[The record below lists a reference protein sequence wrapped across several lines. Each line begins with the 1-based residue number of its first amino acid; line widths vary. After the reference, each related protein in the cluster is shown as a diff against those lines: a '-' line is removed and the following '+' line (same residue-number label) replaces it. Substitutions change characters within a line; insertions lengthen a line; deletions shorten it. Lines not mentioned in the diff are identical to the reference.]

1 MNPLK
6 ELIEKLKAEGKSV
19 EQIAAAVML
28 KAKELKEQGDK
39 SVETEKA
46 NDAKGAV
53 DMVKDYLKALDEI
66 EKALKATDA
75 EGRTKADSE
84 NVKKTVD
91 EYLKTLPALGSSEQ
105 KEVKFFNVL
114 SGKLENSKG
123 MSEDQKAFVNL
134 VTGVATK
141 DLSMLKGLQKEIASQ
156 KEHDYKAMGFSSDA
170 MKAYLYT
177 DATTG
182 SYMIPTEVEGMIFER
197 AWQSRI
203 LSRVNTR
210 AISYNAKLYPVMA
223 QMDFA
228 FLANEAA
235 QLGDKTPTI
244 DNPEIDMK
252 RFGGLAFVSNQL
264 LIMKGPELSRALAD
278 GFGDAL
284 ARFADLYIPCASVT
298 GNSDLFNG
306 MVFDARSVAGTAKAR
321 AAANIQ
327 DLQELKNLL
336 GPKWRADAIF
346 YGNTQVRDTYGLLNS
361 DNIPLFRNFV
371 ETGEFRP
378 FGLEFLEVPYIPST
392 FDGATM
398 RTAGTSDVLGCFNPQ
413 GVFVGFEP
421 LRLDVSR
428 EFKFDYD
435 LTAFRAVSRIG
446 EAVISSSSTQGA
458 VSSFKYLT
466 N

>member
-1 MNPLK
+1 MNLEEMIK
-6 ELIEKLKAEGKSV
+6 KMHAEGKSLEMIV
-19 EQIAAAVML
+19 AEAAKMVPSTQKIDDTIEQVKQIVNGLEAAKKM
-28 KAKELKEQGDK
+28 KEDA
-39 SVETEKA
+39 EKA
-46 NDAKGAV
+46 SEEV
-53 DMVKDYLKALDEI
+53 QV
-66 EKALKATDA
+66 
-75 EGRTKADSE
+75 KADVADA
-84 NVKKTVD
+84 VK
-91 EYLKTLPALGSSEQ
+91 EYMKSLPPTQAALP
-105 KEVKFFNVL
+105 EVKMFSTVT
-114 SGKLENSKG
+114 GKWENSKG
-123 MSEDQKAFVNL
+123 MSEDSKAFVDL
-134 VTGVATK
+134 VIATSTK
-141 DLSMLKGLQKEIASQ
+141 DLASARDVQKQIAIQKES
-156 KEHDYKAMGFSSDA
+156 DYKNMGFSSDA
-170 MKAYLYT
+170 IKAYLYT

-210 AISYNAKLYPVMA
+210 AITYNAKLYPVMA

-235 QLGDKTPTI
+235 QLGDKSPAI

-264 LIMKGPELSRALAD
+264 LIMKGPELSRALAN

-284 ARFADLYIPCASVT
+284 ARFADLYIPCASVS

-306 MVFDARSVAGTAKAR
+306 MVFDARTASVAAGTR
-321 AAANIQ
+321 AGASIQ
-327 DLQELKNLL
+327 DLQNLKNAL

-371 ETGEFRP
+371 ETGSFSP
-378 FGLEFLEVPYIPST
+378 FGLDFLEVPYIPST
-392 FDGATM
+392 FDGTTS
-398 RTAGTSDVLGCFNPQ
+398 RTVGTSDIVGCFNPQ

-446 EAVISSSSTQGA
+446 SAVISSSTTQGA
-458 VSSFKYLT
+458 VSSVKYLT

>member
-1 MNPLK
+1 MGLD
-6 ELIEKLKAEGKSV
+6 ELIKKLFEEG
-19 EQIAAAVML
+19 
-28 KAKELKEQGDK
+28 
-39 SVETEKA
+39 
-46 NDAKGAV
+46 
-53 DMVKDYLKALDEI
+53 KALDVMVAEAAKVVPSTQKIDDTI
-66 EKALKATDA
+66 EAVKRIVAGLEAAKKVKEETDKAVQDEA
-75 EGRTKADSE
+75 EKKDIDEAVKNYFKNLPPDPS
-84 NVKKTVD
+84 NV
-91 EYLKTLPALGSSEQ
+91 P
-105 KEVKFFNVL
+105 EVKMFSTV
-114 SGKLENSKG
+114 SGKWESSKG
-123 MSEDQKAFVNL
+123 MSEDSKAFVDM
-134 VTGVATK
+134 VIATSTK
-141 DLSMLKGLQKEIASQ
+141 DLASARDIQKSIAVQKES
-156 KEHDYKAMGFSSDA
+156 DYKNMGFSSDA
-170 MKAYLYT
+170 IKAYLYT

-182 SYMIPTEVEGMIFER
+182 SYMIPTEVEGQIFER

-210 AISYNAKLYPVMA
+210 AITYNAKLYPVMA

-235 QLGDKTPTI
+235 QLGDKSPTI

-264 LIMKGPELSRALAD
+264 LIMKGPELSRALAN

-306 MVFDARSVAGTAKAR
+306 MIFDSRSRQGTTKALS
-321 AAANIQ
+321 AANIQ

-336 GPKWRADAIF
+336 GPKWRADAVF
-346 YGNTQVRDTYGLLNS
+346 YGNTNVRDTYGLLNS
-361 DNIPLFRNFV
+361 DNIPLFRNFI
-371 ETGEFRP
+371 ETGDFRP

-392 FDGATM
+392 FDAATM
-398 RTAGTSDVLGCFNPQ
+398 RTTGTADVLGCFNPQ

-446 EAVISSSSTQGA
+446 SSVISQATTQGA